1 MAANAQFAMAIH
13 VLTMLAHSRDSV
25 IKSDC
30 IAASVNTNPVVVR
43 RLLGQL
49 NQSGLVVTQT
59 GASGGARLNIDPS
72 DLRLDMIYRA
82 VSCGEPFALHSR
94 GPNPDCPIGRNV
106 GNLLCELQK
115 RIDGAIDRSLADLT
129 LADFLAAA
137 DGDCSADAIRGT
149 QSK

>member
-1 MAANAQFAMAIH
+1 MAANAQFAMAVH

-25 IKSDC
+25 VKSDY

-49 NQSGLVVTQT
+49 NHAGLVVTQT
-59 GASGGARLNIDPS
+59 GAMGGSRLCVDPAEI
-72 DLRLDMIYRA
+72 RLDKIYRA

-106 GNLLCELQK
+106 GQLLCELQK
-115 RIDGAIDRSLADLT
+115 RIDSAIDRSLADLS
-129 LADFLAAA
+129 LADLLAAA
-137 DGDCSADAIRGT
+137 DGDKSVNVVGC
-149 QSK
+149 KEVK